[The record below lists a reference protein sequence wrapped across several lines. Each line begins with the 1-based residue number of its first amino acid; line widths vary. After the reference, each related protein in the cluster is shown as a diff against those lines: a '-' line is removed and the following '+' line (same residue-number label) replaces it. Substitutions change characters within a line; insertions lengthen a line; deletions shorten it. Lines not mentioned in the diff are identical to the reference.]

1 MSNPQTNNN
10 EQQKGK
16 SINNRQGSGSEY
28 HREHASNVPGYGDID
43 PNAKGLSNMTDNTNA

>member
-16 SINNRQGSGSEY
+16 SINNRQGSESEY